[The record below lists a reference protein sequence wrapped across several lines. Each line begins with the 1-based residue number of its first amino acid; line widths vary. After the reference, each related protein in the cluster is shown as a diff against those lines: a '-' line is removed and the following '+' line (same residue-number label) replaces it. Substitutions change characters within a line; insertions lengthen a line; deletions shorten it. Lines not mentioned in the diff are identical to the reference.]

1 MSNII
6 KGSASLHQKDGEDYA
21 SQRAFARQLASKFES
36 QMRYFQS
43 LNLED
48 SDETMLYW
56 HECFYDILKND
67 AVEEPPKGKWLRPSM
82 IGSDELALW
91 YQLNGYKSD
100 EDSLKG
106 KPRQDDR
113 HTRWQ
118 AIGTVVGD
126 MWQKQVLSAEYWGNK
141 GKHDFDFRFQKLL
154 RDYGH
159 GKKYYP
165 AFEEFT
171 RTTACIGDVPV
182 HGTCDGIL
190 EYDPRLDHGG
200 ARPKGYGV
208 PIRIG
213 FEVKSKQTS
222 YASTGGYSMKGEDLK
237 HVQQAKTYALM
248 YDLDYY
254 FIVYQNCAKK
264 SWNMTE
270 EDKQKYPDLRIFG
283 IYISPEEKAEHVK
296 YLKYLWEL
304 QNSEEKP
311 KLNLLKWNF
320 NSYKKTILEDMT
332 REDFAYL
339 TNQVLSIENGKYS
352 AFEKKSAR
360 EAYDEIEAYLI
371 EHKGLYKDILG
382 GN

>member
-21 SQRAFARQLASKFES
+21 SERAFARQLASKFES

-43 LNLED
+43 LNLEE

-56 HECFYDILKND
+56 HECFYDILKNN
-67 AVEEPPKGKWLRPSM
+67 AVEEPPEGKWLRPSM

-91 YQLNGYKSD
+91 YQLNGHESD

-126 MWQKQVLSAEYWGNK
+126 MWQKQVLSAEYWGTK

-159 GKKYYP
+159 GKRYYP

-171 RTTACIGDVPV
+171 RTTACIGNVPV

-190 EYDPRLDHGG
+190 EYVPYVEDLERC
-200 ARPKGYGV
+200 YNGV
-208 PIRIG
+208 QVG

-222 YASTGGYSMKGEDLK
+222 YASTGDYSMKAPDPK
-237 HVQQAKTYALM
+237 HIKQIKTYALM
-248 YDLDYY
+248 YGLDYY
-254 FIVYQNCAKK
+254 FIVYQNCSKK
-264 SWNMTE
+264 SWNMSK
-270 EDKQKYPDLRIFG
+270 EDQLKYKDMRVFG
-283 IYISPEEKAEHVK
+283 LYVSPEEKAEHES
-296 YLKYLWEL
+296 YLNNLWSL
-304 QNSEEKP
+304 QNLDNKP
-311 KLNLLKWNF
+311 KTDLFKWTF
-320 NSYKKTILEDMT
+320 NHYKKTILTNMT
-332 REDFAYL
+332 VEEFKDL
-339 TNQVLSIENGKYS
+339 THQILTIENGKYS

-360 EAYDEIEAYLI
+360 QSYDEIEAYLI
-371 EHKGLYKDILG
+371 EHKGLYSEVMS
-382 GN
+382 

>member
-1 MSNII
+1 MTII
-6 KGSASLHQKDGEDYA
+6 KGSSSLHQKDGEDYA

-43 LNLED
+43 LNLEE

-56 HECFYDILKND
+56 HECFYDILKNN
-67 AVEEPPKGKWLRPSM
+67 AVEEPPEGKWLRPSM

-91 YQLNGYKSD
+91 YQLNGFKSD

-126 MWQKQVLSAEYWGNK
+126 MWQKQVLSAEWHSRK
-141 GKHDFDFRFQKLL
+141 GVFDFDFAFERLA

-159 GKKYYP
+159 GMKMYP

-171 RTTACIGDVPV
+171 RETAHLGDVPL

-190 EYDPRLDHGG
+190 RHFHSEGNKIS
-200 ARPKGYGV
+200 AT
-208 PIRIG
+208 RIG

-222 YASTGGYSMKGEDLK
+222 YASTGGYSMKGEDPK
-237 HVQQAKTYALM
+237 HVRQAKTYALM

-254 FIVYQNCAKK
+254 FFVYQNCAKK

-320 NSYKKTILEDMT
+320 NAYKKTILEDMT

-339 TNQVLSIENGKYS
+339 TNQILSIENGKYS

-360 EAYDEIEAYLI
+360 DAYDEIEAYLI

>member
-1 MSNII
+1 MTII

-21 SQRAFARQLASKFES
+21 SERAFARQLASKFES

-43 LNLED
+43 LNLEE

-56 HECFYDILKND
+56 HECFYDILKNA
-67 AVEEPPKGKWLRPSM
+67 AVEEPPEGKWLRPSM

-91 YQLNGYKSD
+91 YQLNGFKSD

-126 MWQKQVLSAEYWGNK
+126 MWQKQVLSAEWHSRK
-141 GKHDFDFRFQKLL
+141 GTFDFDFHFKRLERSYGVT
-154 RDYGH
+154 RDVKH
-159 GKKYYP
+159 YP

-171 RTTACIGDVPV
+171 RATKIIEGVPV

-190 EYDPRLDHGG
+190 THRHPNGILRQD
-200 ARPKGYGV
+200 
-208 PIRIG
+208 IG

-222 YASTGGYSMKGEDLK
+222 YASTGGYSMKDVDSK
-237 HVQQAKTYALM
+237 HKRQAFTYALM

-254 FIVYQNCAKK
+254 FFVYQNCAKK
-264 SWNMTE
+264 GWNMTE

-320 NSYKKTILEDMT
+320 NSYKKTILEDLT
-332 REDFAYL
+332 KEDFTYL
-339 TNQVLSIENGKYS
+339 THQLLSIENGKYS

-360 EAYDEIEAYLI
+360 EAYDEIEAYMI
-371 EHKGLYKDILG
+371 EHKGMYKDILG
-382 GN
+382 GKARG

>member
-21 SQRAFARQLASKFES
+21 SERAFARQLASKFES

-43 LNLED
+43 LNLEE

-56 HECFYDILKND
+56 HKSFAEQLENGSHND
-67 AVEEPPKGKWLRPSM
+67 RPDKFLRPSM
-82 IGSDELALW
+82 VGSDELALW
-91 YQLNGYKSD
+91 YHLRGYKSD
-100 EDSLKG
+100 EDTLNG

-126 MWQKQVLSAEYWGNK
+126 MWQKQVLSAEYWAAQ
-141 GKHDFDFRFQKLL
+141 GKCELDFRFERNLK
-154 RDYGH
+154 G
-159 GKKYYP
+159 YP
-165 AFEEFT
+165 MFEEFA
-171 RTTACIGDVPV
+171 RKSSYIEGVPLA
-182 HGTCDGIL
+182 GTCDGIL
-190 EYDPRLDHGG
+190 NYNDRTSAH
-200 ARPKGYGV
+200 RYKGYGV
-208 PIRIG
+208 PVRIG

-222 YASTGGYSMKGEDLK
+222 YASTGGYSMKGEDPK
-237 HVQQAKTYALM
+237 HVRQAKTYALM

-311 KLNLLKWNF
+311 ELDLLKWNF
-320 NSYKKTILEDMT
+320 NSYKRTILGDLT
-332 REDFAYL
+332 REDFDYL
-339 TNQVLSIENGKYS
+339 THQVLSIENGKYS

-360 EAYDEIEAYLI
+360 EAYDEIEAYMI
-371 EHKGLYKDILG
+371 EHKGLYSEVC
-382 GN
+382 N

>member
-21 SQRAFARQLASKFES
+21 LQRAFARQLASKFES

-43 LNLED
+43 LNLEET
-48 SDETMLYW
+48 DETMLYW
-56 HECFYDILKND
+56 HKSFAEQLENGSHND
-67 AVEEPPKGKWLRPSM
+67 RPDKFLRPSM
-82 IGSDELALW
+82 VGSDELALW
-91 YQLNGYKSD
+91 YHLRGHESD
-100 EDSLKG
+100 EDTLKG

-113 HTRWQ
+113 QTRWQ

-126 MWQKQVLSAEYWGNK
+126 MWQKQVLSAEYWAAR
-141 GKHDFDFRFQKLL
+141 GKCELDFRFERNSK
-154 RDYGH
+154 G
-159 GKKYYP
+159 YP
-165 AFEEFT
+165 MFEEFARKVYYT
-171 RTTACIGDVPV
+171 EDGVPLA
-182 HGTCDGIL
+182 GTCDGIL
-190 EYDPRLDHGG
+190 NFIPQDKD
-200 ARPKGYGV
+200 GV
-208 PIRIG
+208 KLPAMKTRIG

-222 YASTGGYSMKGEDLK
+222 YASTGGYSMKGEDPK

-311 KLNLLKWNF
+311 KLDLLKWNF
-320 NSYKKTILEDMT
+320 NSYKRTILGDLT
-332 REDFAYL
+332 KEDFTYL
-339 TNQVLSIENGKYS
+339 THQLLSIENSKYS

-360 EAYDEIEAYLI
+360 ESYDEIEAYMI

>member
-1 MSNII
+1 MTII

-21 SQRAFARQLASKFES
+21 SERAFARQLASKFES

-43 LNLED
+43 LNLEE
-48 SDETMLYW
+48 SDEIMLYW
-56 HECFYDILKND
+56 HKSFAEQLENGSHND
-67 AVEEPPKGKWLRPSM
+67 RPEKFLRPSM
-82 IGSDELALW
+82 VGSDELALW
-91 YQLNGYKSD
+91 YHLRGYKSD
-100 EDSLKG
+100 EDTLKG
-106 KPRQDDR
+106 KPRQDDH

-126 MWQKQVLSAEYWGNK
+126 MWQKQVLSAEYWDARGKCELDFLFERNSK
-141 GKHDFDFRFQKLL
+141 G
-154 RDYGH
+154 
-159 GKKYYP
+159 YP
-165 AFEEFT
+165 MFEEFARKT
-171 RTTACIGDVPV
+171 SYIGEVPV
-182 HGTCDGIL
+182 AGTCDGIL
-190 EYDPRLDHGG
+190 SYFGECPDSDGG
-200 ARPKGYGV
+200 GNL
-208 PIRIG
+208 RIG

-222 YASTGGYSMKGEDLK
+222 YASTGGYSMKDVDPK
-237 HVQQAKTYALM
+237 HVRQAKTYALM

-254 FIVYQNCAKK
+254 FFVYQNCAKK
-264 SWNMTE
+264 GWNMTE

-311 KLNLLKWNF
+311 KLDLLKWNF
-320 NSYKKTILEDMT
+320 NSYKRTILGDLT
-332 REDFAYL
+332 GEDFAYL
-339 TNQVLSIENGKYS
+339 THQLLSIENGKYS

-360 EAYDEIEAYLI
+360 EAYDEIEAYMI

>member
-1 MSNII
+1 MTII

-21 SQRAFARQLASKFES
+21 SERAFARQLASKFES

-43 LNLED
+43 LNLEE

-56 HECFYDILKND
+56 HKSFAEQLENGSHND
-67 AVEEPPKGKWLRPSM
+67 RPDKFLRPSM
-82 IGSDELALW
+82 VGSDELALW
-91 YQLNGYKSD
+91 YHLRGYKSD
-100 EDSLKG
+100 EDTLKW

-113 HTRWQ
+113 QTRWQ

-126 MWQKQVLSAEYWGNK
+126 MWQKQVLSAEYWAAQGKCELDFLFERNSK
-141 GKHDFDFRFQKLL
+141 G
-154 RDYGH
+154 
-159 GKKYYP
+159 YP
-165 AFEEFT
+165 MFEEFARKVYYT
-171 RTTACIGDVPV
+171 EDGVPLA
-182 HGTCDGIL
+182 GTCDGIL
-190 EYDPRLDHGG
+190 EH
-200 ARPKGYGV
+200 YGSHPGV
-208 PIRIG
+208 TRDLKTTRIG

-222 YASTGGYSMKGEDLK
+222 YASTGGYSMKGEDPK

-320 NSYKKTILEDMT
+320 NSYKRTILGDLT

-339 TNQVLSIENGKYS
+339 THQVVSIENGKYS
-352 AFEKKSAR
+352 AFERKSAR
-360 EAYDEIEAYLI
+360 EAYDEIEAYMI

-382 GN
+382 GEVHG

>member
-21 SQRAFARQLASKFES
+21 SERAFARQLASKFES

-43 LNLED
+43 LNLEE
-48 SDETMLYW
+48 SDATMLYW
-56 HECFYDILKND
+56 HECFYDILKNN
-67 AVEEPPKGKWLRPSM
+67 AVKEPPEGKWLRPSM

-91 YQLNGYKSD
+91 YQLNGHESD
-100 EDSLKG
+100 EDFLKG

-126 MWQKQVLSAEYWGNK
+126 MWQKQVLSAEWHSKK
-141 GKHDFDFRFQKLL
+141 GACEFDFHFKRLERSYGFT
-154 RDYGH
+154 RDVKH
-159 GKKYYP
+159 YP
-165 AFEEFT
+165 SFEEFT
-171 RTTACIGDVPV
+171 RDTKIIEGVPV

-190 EYDPRLDHGG
+190 TYRHPNGIL
-200 ARPKGYGV
+200 RPD
-208 PIRIG
+208 IG

-222 YASTGGYSMKGEDLK
+222 YASTGDYSMKDVDPK
-237 HVQQAKTYALM
+237 HKRQAFTYALM

-254 FIVYQNCAKK
+254 FFVYQNCAKK

-311 KLNLLKWNF
+311 RLDLLKWNF
-320 NSYKKTILEDMT
+320 NSYKKTILGDLT
-332 REDFAYL
+332 GEDFAYL
-339 TNQVLSIENGKYS
+339 THQLLSIENGKYS
-352 AFEKKSAR
+352 SFEKKSAR
-360 EAYDEIEAYLI
+360 EAYDEIEAYMI

-382 GN
+382 GKTDE

>member
-43 LNLED
+43 LNLEE

-56 HECFYDILKND
+56 HECFYDILKNN
-67 AVEEPPKGKWLRPSM
+67 AVEEPPEGKWLRPSM

-91 YQLNGYKSD
+91 YQLNGHKSD
-100 EDSLKG
+100 EDTLKG

-126 MWQKQVLSAEYWGNK
+126 LWQKQVLSAEWHSLK
-141 GKHDFDFRFQKLL
+141 GACEFDFHFKRLERSYGFT
-154 RDYGH
+154 RDVKH
-159 GKKYYP
+159 YP

-171 RTTACIGDVPV
+171 RATKDIEGVPV

-190 EYDPRLDHGG
+190 TYRHPNGILRLD
-200 ARPKGYGV
+200 
-208 PIRIG
+208 IG

-222 YASTGGYSMKGEDLK
+222 YASTGGYSMKDVDPK
-237 HVQQAKTYALM
+237 HKRQAFTYALM

-254 FIVYQNCAKK
+254 FFVYQNCAKK

-304 QNSEEKP
+304 QNSKEKP

-339 TNQVLSIENGKYS
+339 TNQILSIENGKYS

-371 EHKGLYKDILG
+371 EYKGMHSEVFDV
-382 GN
+382 

>member
-21 SQRAFARQLASKFES
+21 SERAFARQLASKFES

-43 LNLED
+43 LNLEE

-56 HECFYDILKND
+56 YECFYDILKNN
-67 AVEEPPKGKWLRPSM
+67 AVEEPPEGKWLRPSM

-126 MWQKQVLSAEYWGNK
+126 MWQKQVLSAELWSSKLDNLE
-141 GKHDFDFRFQKLL
+141 FDFRFLQLF
-154 RDYGH
+154 RNYGH
-159 GKKYYP
+159 GFKYYP

-171 RTTACIGDVPV
+171 RMTRDIEGVPL

-190 EYDPRLDHGG
+190 EH
-200 ARPKGYGV
+200 V
-208 PIRIG
+208 PYHEDLGRDYQGTRIG

-222 YASTGGYSMKGEDLK
+222 YASTGGYSMKGEDPK
-237 HVQQAKTYALM
+237 HVRQAKTYALM

-254 FIVYQNCAKK
+254 FFVYQNCAKK
-264 SWNMTE
+264 SWNMSE

-320 NSYKKTILEDMT
+320 NSYKKTILDDLT
-332 REDFAYL
+332 QEDFAYL
-339 TNQVLSIENGKYS
+339 TQQFFSIENGKYS

-360 EAYDEIEAYLI
+360 EAYDEIEAYMI

-382 GN
+382 GKTDE